1 MPLKYKIHT
10 EMLYGLLAAGLLFAS
25 SGFAEAQSRFSPAI
39 QVGDAVVTR
48 YQIDQRTRFLALL
61 RAPGDP
67 RELAKEQL
75 INEAV
80 QQSAA
85 ADAEI
90 EITPEEVQGGV
101 AEFAARANLTS
112 DQFVAALAQ
121 NGVQAETFR
130 DFISAGVAWRSYVR
144 DRFGET
150 ARDLPRDL
158 IGRTLAETG
167 TEGGLRVLVSEVLLP
182 ASTPETAAASR
193 ERATRIS
200 SLNDE
205 TEFAAAAR
213 EFSVASSSAR
223 GGELNWVAVEGL
235 PDEIRPVIEGL
246 IPGQIS
252 RPIEL
257 ENAIGIFLLRDFERA
272 TTGAQDNL
280 SVDYALFITDGDQ
293 SIAAATAREV
303 DVCDDL
309 YGVARGLPEDRL
321 IRETVPTRDLPADI
335 RAELAELDQNEA
347 STALTRSGRSAVLML
362 CERKPAL
369 ESTVDFEIVGNRLL
383 NTRLGTLA
391 ADHLADLRASKT
403 VVDLSN

>member
-1 MPLKYKIHT
+1 
-10 EMLYGLLAAGLLFAS
+10 MLYGLLAAGLLFAS
-25 SGFAEAQSRFSPAI
+25 SGFAQAQSRFSPAI

-48 YQIDQRTRFLALL
+48 HQIDQRTRFLALL

-213 EFSVASSSAR
+213 EFSVAPSSAR

>member
-1 MPLKYKIHT
+1 
-10 EMLYGLLAAGLLFAS
+10 MLYGLLAAGLLFAS
-25 SGFAEAQSRFSPAI
+25 SGFAQAQSRFSPAI